1 MSAEELDM
9 EYPVVQFDTEDG
21 IVEFIEF
28 RTVTYNDIEY
38 AVLIPTEDVHNAE
51 PAIMICRKDQ
61 EDGEDI
67 YVEPTEEE
75 FNAVADL
82 VMAEYGEDL

>member
-1 MSAEELDM
+1 
-9 EYPVVQFDTEDG
+9 
-21 IVEFIEF
+21 
-28 RTVTYNDIEY
+28 
-38 AVLIPTEDVHNAE
+38 
-51 PAIMICRKDQ
+51 MICRKDQ